1 MAGMRYHLIHAYHVV
16 DLDEV
21 WNTTTRDI
29 PDVLSKITP
38 LLPADRDG

>member
-1 MAGMRYHLIHAYHVV
+1 MRDHLIHGYDTV

-21 WNTTTRDI
+21 WNTVSQDI

-38 LLPADRDG
+38 FLPQPSVDSAR